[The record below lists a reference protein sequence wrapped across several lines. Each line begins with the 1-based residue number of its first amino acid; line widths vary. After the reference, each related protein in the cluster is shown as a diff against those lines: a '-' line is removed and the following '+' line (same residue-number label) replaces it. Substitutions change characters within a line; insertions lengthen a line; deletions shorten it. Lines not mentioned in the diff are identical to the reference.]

1 VTDYSSSSEE
11 SESSDEEEED
21 GESETHDG
29 TVAVS
34 DIPRL
39 IPTGAPGST
48 EQYNVGMVGT
58 HGLETSHTDTFS
70 SSISREGT
78 LMIRETSGEKKRSGH
93 SDSNGF
99 AGHINLPD
107 LVQQSRSPAGTPTEG
122 LGRVSTHSQ
131 EMESGT
137 EYGMGSSTKAS
148 FTPFVDPRVYQTSP
162 TDEDEEDEESSAAG
176 KQEGLDVLVTAWFS
190 FLIRP
195 DKEINY
201 WSSSFFFNFG
211 APGILSFL
219 KIKFF

>member
-78 LMIRETSGEKKRSGH
+78 LMIREVSWYKNCAEEVHFLSGFDIRA
-93 SDSNGF
+93 F
-99 AGHINLPD
+99 
-107 LVQQSRSPAGTPTEG
+107 TENA
-122 LGRVSTHSQ
+122 
-131 EMESGT
+131 
-137 EYGMGSSTKAS
+137 YG
-148 FTPFVDPRVYQTSP
+148 V
-162 TDEDEEDEESSAAG
+162 
-176 KQEGLDVLVTAWFS
+176 
-190 FLIRP
+190 
-195 DKEINY
+195 
-201 WSSSFFFNFG
+201 
-211 APGILSFL
+211 
-219 KIKFF
+219 